1 MANVTYP
8 AGIATAYGAAVRG
21 GYTGTYDDF
30 CRQQAQYAESA
41 AAVEQAK
48 EDAEAAATAAEGSK
62 TAAAGSASAA
72 AASAGQASTS
82 ETNAANSAT
91 EANASKNAA
100 ANSATEAGNSATAAA
115 SSASDAQD
123 SADDAQASAEAA
135 AQSAASVDVHTDG
148 NYPEM
153 TVGTSEQLLSTQ
165 YVADKTPYLYR
176 TTGGSSDVGNREYV
190 RGITGGTVAWNQK
203 VMHGNFDSTTDWYK
217 GVGVDSWSA
226 SSNVLTANINGGS
239 VLDPYKYGIW
249 KNINGGLDETHKY
262 LSVYGIKPSVATT
275 FRLELGGGLKKET
288 VTLPANVWSEVSLI
302 NTPSTY
308 NSQIY
313 LYPYSAVFNVP
324 APEMTIQYRNA
335 QLFDLTAMFGSTIA
349 DYIYELETANAGAG
363 VAFFR
368 KLFPKPYYA
377 YNAGELMSVQAS
389 SHEMVGFNQW
399 DEEWE
404 LGKLSQSD
412 GTEVASSLNIRSK
425 NFCKALPNTAYC
437 VHNGSAK
444 TWMVVEYDENHSYV
458 DYWTIT
464 QADNRI
470 ITFSARTR
478 FFKVCSTQ
486 DGITTYGNDIC
497 INLSWSGTHNGE
509 YKPYEKHT
517 YALDSSL
524 TLRGIPKLDASNNL
538 YYDGDV
544 YAPDGTVTRRYG
556 IVDLGT
562 LTWLKKQGA
571 EGCFAA
577 TLPVQYKY
585 VNNLNII
592 SEKWQKD
599 SVTANSDNGYY
610 PATDKLF
617 RYYYQA
623 YGTTSAEFYVKDT
636 AYDSM
641 SATEFKTAMSGV
653 YIVYELATP
662 TTETADPYTEIQI
675 CDDWGTEEYVSTS
688 IVPVGHTTDYSA
700 NLRDKLQHL
709 PDLASADGNYIVSQ
723 SGTQM
728 TLAPLPIVIPA
739 PPTTDGTY
747 TFRATVSNGVPT
759 LSWVSE

>member
-275 FRLELGGGLKKET
+275 FGLELGGGVKKET

-389 SHEMVGFNQW
+389 SHDMVGFNAW

-404 LGKLSQSD
+404 LGTINVTTGQPYSN
-412 GTEVASSLNIRSK
+412 SSAIRSK
-425 NFCKALPNTAYC
+425 NYCRCLPNTTYYAGTNRNY
-437 VHNGSAK
+437 VA
-444 TWMVVEYDENHSYV
+444 VYQYDANQTFIGYV
-458 DYWTIT
+458 G
-464 QADNRI
+464 ANSN
-470 ITFSARTR
+470 TF
-478 FFKVCSTQ
+478 
-486 DGITTYGNDIC
+486 TTYANAYYFKLAFSSAYGTTYKNDIC
-497 INLSWSGTHNGE
+497 INLSWDGERDGE
-509 YKPYEKHT
+509 YEPYVKHS
-517 YALDSSL
+517 YALDSDL
-524 TLRGIPKLDASNNL
+524 VLRGIPKLDASNNL
-538 YYDGDV
+538 YYDGDT
-544 YAPDGTVTRRYG
+544 YESDGTVTRKYG
-556 IVDLGT
+556 IVDLGA
-562 LTWLKKQGA
+562 LTWEKNPS
-571 EGCFAA
+571 
-577 TLPVQYKY
+577 TD
-585 VNNLNII
+585 NIFF
-592 SEKWQKD
+592 
-599 SVTANSDNGYY
+599 T
-610 PATDKLF
+610 
-617 RYYYQA
+617 QA
-623 YGTTSAEFYVKDT
+623 GGTTTFDTMMKTAGLFLNTKYPYGGTYSAYNAFADKVAYSSTSFGRVSVKDT
-636 AYDSM
+636 AYST
-641 SATEFKTAMSGV
+641 AEEFKAAMSGV
-653 YIVYELATP
+653 YLVYELAEP
-662 TTETADPYTEIQI
+662 TEETADPYTEIQI

-688 IVPVGHTTDYSA
+688 IVPVGHTTDYPA

-709 PDLASADGNYIVSQ
+709 PDLASADGYYMISQ
-723 SGTQM
+723 TGTQM
-728 TLAPLPIVIPA
+728 TLEHFRIPKA
-739 PPTTDGTY
+739 PTTDGTY
-747 TFRATVSNGVPT
+747 TLKATVSGGTPT
-759 LSWVSE
+759 YTWVEE